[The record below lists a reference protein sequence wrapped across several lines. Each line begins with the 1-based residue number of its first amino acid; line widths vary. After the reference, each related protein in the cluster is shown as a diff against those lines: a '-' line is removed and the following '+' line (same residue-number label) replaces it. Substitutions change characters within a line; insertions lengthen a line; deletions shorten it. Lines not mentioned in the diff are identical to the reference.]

1 MGKIKLSIIIPAYK
15 AEPYIYELF
24 DCLAPQITKEVEV
37 MVIDDGSPVPVKVT
51 YPWIQLYR
59 QENQGVSTARNY
71 GIEHTTGEYI
81 AFIDADD
88 LVAKDYIATLLYKI
102 DTEHFDYIELSWKS
116 LPGKT
121 EQYTCKLNSFKDK
134 MTNPSACTRAF
145 KRTFIGNVR
154 FNTKK
159 QSSEDENFT
168 RQLDFKNGKRAIATE
183 FMYFYRTNNQNSKSH
198 RFWRGELDTQQI
210 VYHYK
215 HVTKDMTFLIDEIK
229 KADETNCVWLLTE
242 QNDLPELEKY
252 CRVRK
257 PHPIRGMELRGEPT
271 PFFKQVQVPIKAD
284 VVIYLSSA
292 LQVSG
297 INTFIYNYCSMMPKK
312 TLVLINEH
320 NTMFEEKLRP
330 VARVM
335 KNELSQ
341 QIVCNMVIVNKLTDT
356 IPSNVVYEKSVRVV
370 HGNRLGK
377 SMIPA
382 DCDQTVFVS
391 DYSRSTWGGVGEV
404 IHNLVHVKTNELLLV
419 SATRINTADKGKND
433 EHMRYLATLLNDK
446 KIPFTWLNFSDKP
459 LNNPPRNFINMG
471 PRTDV
476 YSFIKRADYLVQL
489 SNEAF
494 GFSLVEA
501 LMLGTAVITT
511 NMGVLP
517 EIGIKDGINGY
528 VIPYDMKFDVTKLLN
543 IPRFDYEYDN
553 ESIVEQWMNIYNQP
567 GITRNNKALEIANR
581 SVPLPDNM
589 VRVRVLRS
597 FTDKHTGKLVPRG
610 DTVFTKERVK
620 EILEIQKEK
629 RISLIQVLIE

>member
-24 DCLAPQITKEVEV
+24 DCLNPQITEEVEV

-215 HVTKDMTFLIDEIK
+215 HGRFQNALFANSRMYHYNTKWGV
-229 KADETNCVWLLTE
+229 C
-242 QNDLPELEKY
+242 Y
-252 CRVRK
+252 C
-257 PHPIRGMELRGEPT
+257 
-271 PFFKQVQVPIKAD
+271 
-284 VVIYLSSA
+284 
-292 LQVSG
+292 
-297 INTFIYNYCSMMPKK
+297 N
-312 TLVLINEH
+312 
-320 NTMFEEKLRP
+320 
-330 VARVM
+330 
-335 KNELSQ
+335 
-341 QIVCNMVIVNKLTDT
+341 
-356 IPSNVVYEKSVRVV
+356 
-370 HGNRLGK
+370 
-377 SMIPA
+377 
-382 DCDQTVFVS
+382 
-391 DYSRSTWGGVGEV
+391 
-404 IHNLVHVKTNELLLV
+404 
-419 SATRINTADKGKND
+419 ATC
-433 EHMRYLATLLNDK
+433 
-446 KIPFTWLNFSDKP
+446 
-459 LNNPPRNFINMG
+459 
-471 PRTDV
+471 
-476 YSFIKRADYLVQL
+476 
-489 SNEAF
+489 
-494 GFSLVEA
+494 
-501 LMLGTAVITT
+501 
-511 NMGVLP
+511 
-517 EIGIKDGINGY
+517 
-528 VIPYDMKFDVTKLLN
+528 
-543 IPRFDYEYDN
+543 
-553 ESIVEQWMNIYNQP
+553 
-567 GITRNNKALEIANR
+567 
-581 SVPLPDNM
+581 
-589 VRVRVLRS
+589 
-597 FTDKHTGKLVPRG
+597 
-610 DTVFTKERVK
+610 
-620 EILEIQKEK
+620 
-629 RISLIQVLIE
+629 